1 MLQKSV
7 KWLITGLIGLLII
20 SIYFG
25 WQTFRMK
32 QIYKMNTQ
40 ANFLAGIGL
49 INQADILL
57 QEGNMKRAAILG
69 NEGVT

>member
-7 KWLITGLIGLLII
+7 KWLITGLIVLLII
-20 SIYFG
+20 STYFG
-25 WQTFRMK
+25 WQNYRMN
-32 QIYKMNTQ
+32 QIYKMKTQ